1 MSKLPIR
8 EIVLYKHGVGFFVRE
23 GETDAQEIVLSFRA
37 DEINDVLKSLTVF
50 DRAGGRIVGI
60 HYQTPIDKAQRLA
73 DSGLNLSEFGGL
85 RDLMR
90 DLRGRGISITYNEA
104 DKGKTLVGRMVG
116 VESQNKG
123 DEKVVILANDGQVRV
138 IPFDDVRS
146 FRITDNQVSKD
157 LSYFLDSSVT
167 EENRRSVSVR
177 FTEGNHQLVVYYIA
191 PSPTWRVSY
200 RVVAESDKNAPTGNA
215 LLQGWGLIDN
225 RLDEDLEDIRL
236 TLIAGQPISFI
247 YDLAESRVPHRPT
260 IKDTS
265 RQAVA
270 PMEFAADRAFLEGT
284 LGGSG
289 YSDRELDQLMKGSA
303 SSVEYSYSTDP
314 SALARSA
321 DVQTQTEDMGELFQ
335 YLVMTPVSVKRGE
348 SALVPI
354 ISTPLKYQRELLY
367 NGDKNSTNPVVALRF
382 DNIGDLTL
390 ERGPVTVVE
399 DSTYK
404 GEAIVPFTKAN
415 GQLYLPFAVELNI
428 KVREE
433 NSSSTHFAG
442 LRFENHFAVEQWYD
456 VTTYTYHIENLT
468 GKPQFLTLEET
479 NLINSTT
486 ELFETPTPTSQT
498 LNDVR
503 WQVSLPQKGI
513 VQWVIKTRSLRQHWV
528 EARKVTYDKLN
539 EYLKNR
545 FLDDA
550 KYASLKEIID
560 TIALIKTLKDKKAKS
575 EGERTTLF
583 AQNEEWRKNIAVL
596 QAGTSDD
603 SFRTRLLKQLEE
615 SDDRVTLISREL
627 RATDAKIVAC
637 EKRIA
642 QLIGAL
648 PSGS

>member
-8 EIVLYKHGVGFFVRE
+8 EIVMYKHGVGFFVRE
-23 GETDAQEIVLSFRA
+23 GETDDQEIALSFRA

-60 HYQTPIDKAQRLA
+60 HYQTPIDKTQRLA
-73 DSGLNLSEFGGL
+73 ESGLNLSEFGGL

-90 DLRGRGISITYNEA
+90 DLRGRGMSITYNEA

-146 FRITDNQVSKD
+146 FRITDDQVSKD

-177 FTEGNHQLVVYYIA
+177 LTEGNHQLVVYYIA

-200 RVVAESDKNAPTGNA
+200 RVVAEGDKNAPTGNA

-265 RQAVA
+265 RQAIA
-270 PMEFAADRAFLEGT
+270 PMEFGAGSEFLDEPMGGKAYADREI
-284 LGGSG
+284 
-289 YSDRELDQLMKGSA
+289 DQRMRMVGAAPSVLYAMSPEAAAKSA
-303 SSVEYSYSTDP
+303 H
-314 SALARSA
+314 
-321 DVQTQTEDMGELFQ
+321 VQTQTSDMGELFQ

-354 ISTPLKYQRELLY
+354 ISTSLKYQRELLY
-367 NGDKNSTNPVVALRF
+367 NGDKNSNNPVVALRF

-404 GEAIVPFTKAN
+404 GEAIVPFTKAK

-433 NSSSTHFAG
+433 TTASTHFAG
-442 LRFENHFAVEQWYD
+442 LHFQNHFVVEQWYN

-486 ELFETPTPTSQT
+486 ELFETPAPISQT
-498 LNDVR
+498 LDDVR
-503 WQVSLPQKGI
+503 WQISLPEKGI
-513 VQWVIKTRSLRQHWV
+513 VQWVIKTRMLRQQWV
-528 EARKVTYDKLN
+528 EVRKVTYDKLN
-539 EYLKNR
+539 DYLKNR

-550 KYASLKEIID
+550 KVASLKEVID
-560 TIALIKTLKDKKAKS
+560 TIALIKNLKDKKAKT
-575 EGERTTLF
+575 EAERTTLF
-583 AQNEEWRKNIAVL
+583 AQNEEWRKNLAVL
-596 QAGTSDD
+596 QASTSDD

-615 SDDRVTLISREL
+615 SDDRVTLINREL
-627 RATDAKIVAC
+627 RATDAKISAC
-637 EKRIA
+637 EKRIE